1 MGKELVVRE
10 ILSEQMIDA
19 GAKLVERLDQSQSN
33 VQAALWLFLPEEK
46 TWEMIVISPLVK
58 TDGPRSFY
66 RRILEANKK
75 ADESESIISLNDIK
89 VADTSNP
96 LIKVLSTVISTGWG
110 ITGIRFSKKTIN
122 GTFIEDSHIYRINI
136 STQQAAPPDRR

>member
-10 ILSEQMIDA
+10 VLSEQMIDA
-19 GAKLVERLDQSQSN
+19 GVKLVERLDQSQSN

-66 RRILEANKK
+66 KRILEANKK
-75 ADESESIISLNDIK
+75 AEESESIISLNDIK

-96 LIKVLSTVISTGWG
+96 LITVLRIAISTGSG
-110 ITGIRFSKKTIN
+110 ITGIRFSKNTIN
-122 GTFIEDSHIYRINI
+122 GTFIEDSYIYRINI
-136 STQQAAPPDRR
+136 ST

>member
-10 ILSEQMIDA
+10 VLSEQMIDA

-46 TWEMIVISPLVK
+46 IWEMMVISPLVK
-58 TDGPRSFY
+58 TDGPRNFY
-66 RRILEANKK
+66 KRILEANKK

-96 LIKVLSTVISTGWG
+96 LINVLRIAISTGRG
-110 ITGIRFSKKTIN
+110 ITGIRFSKNTIN
-122 GTFIEDSHIYRINI
+122 GTFIEDSYIYRINI
-136 STQQAAPPDRR
+136 ITLQAH

>member
-10 ILSEQMIDA
+10 VLLGQMIEA

-46 TWEMIVISPLVK
+46 IWEMIVISPLVK

-66 RRILEANKK
+66 KRILEANKR
-75 ADESESIISLNDIK
+75 ADELEPIISLNDIK

-96 LIKVLSTVISTGWG
+96 LINVLRVAISTGSG
-110 ITGIRFSKKTIN
+110 ITGIRFSKNTIN
-122 GTFIEDSHIYRINI
+122 GTFIEDSYIYRINI
-136 STQQAAPPDRR
+136 ST